1 MLEVK
6 RRVLRWEEWLDMLVA
21 AERWIREDRIF
32 IDCGTEVVLSEL
44 KRAKSVEMETRLQRV
59 EEGMNT

>member
-1 MLEVK
+1 MF
-6 RRVLRWEEWLDMLVA
+6 VA

-44 KRAKSVEMETRLQRV
+44 KRANSVEMETRLQRV
-59 EEGMNT
+59 EEGMNV

>member
-6 RRVLRWEEWLDMLVA
+6 RRVLRWEEWLDMLIA

-44 KRAKSVEMETRLQRV
+44 KRANSVEMETRLQRV